1 MEIRPTQ
8 LKADGALQV
17 IARAAPG
24 AVPRLIE
31 ALQVGQLIQ
40 ARVTANP
47 QPGLLRLQIGQTELT
62 ARSPLDIPRD
72 TRLQLQVISRLPL
85 PELRILGRLE
95 TSRPTQQLLRD
106 ALARQLPPA
115 ESRQALQALGRAP
128 LTPAQSALVTE
139 AARILEGSGLAQ
151 RQLSGSGVR
160 QALERS
166 GVFHEARLLTQGAPA
181 SADTKARLLQLLART
196 LPAERG
202 AAVDPN
208 AAPATA
214 RGTST
219 HPADA
224 ILARL
229 GAVLEGAVARIQL
242 HQTAALQGDDGQR
255 QVWQIDLP
263 ILLSE
268 EAHQLMLR
276 IEREAAAERSEESGW
291 TVKLSFD
298 FDSIGRLQSRIAL
311 SGRRVAA
318 TFWCERGSTL
328 QRLEQR
334 LPVLHEALVAQ
345 GLEVVRLA
353 GVEGSPPEPLFTFPV
368 TEALVDERA

>member
-1 MEIRPTQ
+1 MEIRLPQ
-8 LKADGALQV
+8 LKADGALQA
-17 IARAAPG
+17 ISRSAPG

-62 ARSPLDIPRD
+62 ARSPVDIPRD
-72 TRLQLQVISRLPL
+72 TRLQLQVVSRLPV

-95 TSRPTQQLLRD
+95 ASRPAQYLLRD
-106 ALARQLPPA
+106 ALARQLPAA
-115 ESRQALQALGRAP
+115 ESRQALQALSRAP
-128 LTPAQSALVTE
+128 LTPAQSNLVAE
-139 AARILEGSGLAQ
+139 ATRILDSSGLRP
-151 RQLSGSGVR
+151 RQLSGSGLR
-160 QALERS
+160 QALEQS
-166 GVFHEARLLTQGAPA
+166 GLFHEARLLTHGAPG
-181 SADTKARLLQLLART
+181 SADTKARLLQLLARLT
-196 LPAERG
+196 PTQQVPADPEAALPSPRG
-202 AAVDPN
+202 PGA
-208 AAPATA
+208 
-214 RGTST
+214 

-224 ILARL
+224 VLARL
-229 GAVLEGAVARIQL
+229 GAVLEGAVSRIQL
-242 HQTAALQGDDGQR
+242 HQAAALQGDDGQR

-276 IEREAAAERSEESGW
+276 IEREAAAERADQSSW
-291 TVKLSFD
+291 TVKLSFE

-311 SGRRVAA
+311 SGTRVAA

-353 GVEGSPPEPLFTFPV
+353 GVEGSPPEPLFTLPV

>member
-1 MEIRPTQ
+1 MEIRLPQ
-8 LKADGALQV
+8 LKVDGALQ
-17 IARAAPG
+17 ALSRAAPG

-62 ARSPLDIPRD
+62 ARSPVDIPRD
-72 TRLQLQVISRLPL
+72 TRLQLQVVSRLPL
-85 PELRILGRLE
+85 PELRILGRLQA
-95 TSRPTQQLLRD
+95 SRPAQQLLRD

-115 ESRQALQALGRAP
+115 ESRQALQALAKTP
-128 LTPAQSALVTE
+128 LTPAQSSLVAE
-139 AARILEGSGLAQ
+139 ATRILDSAGLSQ
-151 RQLSGSGVR
+151 RQLSAPGLR
-160 QALERS
+160 QAVEHS
-166 GVFHEARLLTQGAPA
+166 GLFHEARLLTQGATGGG
-181 SADTKARLLQLLART
+181 DTKARLLQLLARLT
-196 LPAERG
+196 PTQQAPV
-202 AAVDPN
+202 APD
-208 AAPATA
+208 AAPASSRA
-214 RGTST
+214 AGT

-224 ILARL
+224 LLARL
-229 GAVLEGAVARIQL
+229 GAVLEGTVARIQL
-242 HQTAALQGDDGQR
+242 HQAAALQGDDGQR

-263 ILLSE
+263 ILLAE

-276 IEREAAAERSEESGW
+276 IEREANAERADQSGW

-311 SGRRVAA
+311 SGTRVAA

-353 GVEGSPPEPLFTFPV
+353 GVEGSPPEPLFTLPV

>member
-1 MEIRPTQ
+1 MEIRLPQ
-8 LKADGALQV
+8 LKTDGALQ
-17 IARAAPG
+17 ALSRAAPG

-31 ALQVGQLIQ
+31 AMQVGQLIQ

-62 ARSPLDIPRD
+62 ARSPVDIPRD
-72 TRLQLQVISRLPL
+72 TRLQLQVVSRLPL
-85 PELRILGRLE
+85 PELRILSRLGA
-95 TSRPTQQLLRD
+95 SRPDQYLLRD
-106 ALARQLPPA
+106 ALARQLPPSEA
-115 ESRQALQALGRAP
+115 RQAVQALARGP

-139 AARILEGSGLAQ
+139 ATRILDGSGLSQ
-151 RQLSGSGVR
+151 RQLSGSGLR
-160 QALERS
+160 QALDHS
-166 GVFHEARLLTQGAPA
+166 GLFHEARLLTHGAPG
-181 SADTKARLLQLLART
+181 SGDTKTRLLQLLARLAPT
-196 LPAERG
+196 QQAPVDPDAAPLSSRG
-202 AAVDPN
+202 A
-208 AAPATA
+208 
-214 RGTST
+214 GTN
-219 HPADA
+219 PADA

-242 HQTAALQGDDGQR
+242 HQAAALQGDDGQR

-276 IEREAAAERSEESGW
+276 IEREAAAERADQSSW
-291 TVKLSFD
+291 TVKLSFE

-311 SGRRVAA
+311 NGTRVAA

-353 GVEGSPPEPLFTFPV
+353 GVEGNPPEPLFTLPV